1 MLAGLFN
8 GLFLVFMAFNV
19 FCQSIERL
27 FEPVYVESESLL
39 TISVLGLIVNIVG
52 LVFFHDH
59 AHGGHKGHKDCPVLE
74 ASNDEESGNP
84 APIIDGSI

>member
-59 AHGGHKGHKDCPVLE
+59 AHGGHKGHKDCPV
-74 ASNDEESGNP
+74 
-84 APIIDGSI
+84 